1 MDNKKVALHIV
12 EWIKDYVKSYDYTI
26 KSLVVGVSGGVDS
39 ALTST
44 LCAMT
49 GIQTIVI
56 KIPLKT
62 KDFSLSNDHCN
73 FLLSKYENVKVH
85 EVDLTDT
92 FNKFHE
98 ICTSSG
104 FINELGFAN
113 SKSRLRMILLYQA
126 ASSYSGIVVGT
137 GNKVEDFGVGFF
149 TKYGDGGVDIS
160 PIADLTK

>member
-62 KDFSLSNDHCN
+62 KDFSLSNEHCN

-104 FINELGFAN
+104 
-113 SKSRLRMILLYQA
+113 
-126 ASSYSGIVVGT
+126 
-137 GNKVEDFGVGFF
+137 
-149 TKYGDGGVDIS
+149 
-160 PIADLTK
+160 